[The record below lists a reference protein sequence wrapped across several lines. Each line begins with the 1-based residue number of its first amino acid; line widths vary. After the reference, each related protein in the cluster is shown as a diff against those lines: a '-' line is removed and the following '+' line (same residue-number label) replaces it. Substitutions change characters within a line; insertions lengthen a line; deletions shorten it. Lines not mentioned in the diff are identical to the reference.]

1 MPILLALLLAPFIE
15 IAGFVWLG
23 PYLGVAGTLAF
34 VLVSAFIGLSLLR
47 SQGLAALT
55 RLQREIDTGSAP
67 LQAALDGALR
77 IIAALLLIVPGF
89 FSTGLGLVL
98 LVPPVRAVV
107 VARAERR
114 LAAGGSVWIIRTGS
128 PRKSDPGVIDGDF
141 REVPTEPPREIR

>member
-77 IIAALLLIVPGF
+77 IIAALLMIVPGF
-89 FSTGLGLVL
+89 FSTALGLIL
-98 LVPPVRAVV
+98 L
-107 VARAERR
+107 
-114 LAAGGSVWIIRTGS
+114 
-128 PRKSDPGVIDGDF
+128 
-141 REVPTEPPREIR
+141 

>member
-34 VLVSAFIGLSLLR
+34 VLISAFIGLSLLR

-55 RLQREIDTGSAP
+55 RLQREVDSGSAP
-67 LQAALDGALR
+67 LPAALDGALR

-89 FSTGLGLVL
+89 FSTALGLIL
-98 LVPPVRAVV
+98 LVPPIRAAA
-107 VARAERR
+107 VAGAERR
-114 LAAGGSVWIIRTGS
+114 IAAGGSVWIVRTGG
-128 PRKSDPGVIDGDF
+128 PRKPDPGVIEGDF
-141 REVPTEPPREIR
+141 REVPTEPPRQLP